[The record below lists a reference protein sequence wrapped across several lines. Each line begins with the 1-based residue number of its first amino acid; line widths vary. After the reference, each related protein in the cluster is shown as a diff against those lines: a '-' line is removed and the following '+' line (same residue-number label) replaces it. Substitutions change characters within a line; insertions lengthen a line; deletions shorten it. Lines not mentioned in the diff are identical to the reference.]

1 MDLTIDNTQ
10 HMSSVNLSVH
20 RLNGTSNHPHR
31 QCWLYPDFVVTQVK
45 PWLYLALSLLGF
57 LANSL
62 TLHELWRSVW
72 TPTII
77 LTLNMVTS
85 DLLLCTSFLFR
96 VVYYRRG
103 HIWSGG
109 DKVRPRPALLTLLT
123 RSRGCWV
130 LCLITWVTVATV
142 VSASVVLQ
150 IGRGGDSFFDMLENH
165 HREEFNNQHCLRVV
179 LFFTILTFIL
189 VGYGG
194 LVLHL
199 QSVRGARNKHTSE
212 GGVTEVVELRGG
224 RGVCGVFRGGG
235 GQGENRRGVDLGV
248 HSGAEERQGVK
259 GGSLRVRRKILAAV
273 VVFVACFLPYHVQRA
288 VTLLSPHGG
297 DCEKGKT

>member
-1 MDLTIDNTQ
+1 
-10 HMSSVNLSVH
+10 
-20 RLNGTSNHPHR
+20 
-31 QCWLYPDFVVTQVK
+31 
-45 PWLYLALSLLGF
+45 
-57 LANSL
+57 
-62 TLHELWRSVW
+62 
-72 TPTII
+72 
-77 LTLNMVTS
+77 MVTY

-96 VVYYRRG
+96 VVYHHATMITVFYVNLYCNIMLLLWTSVMRYATV
-103 HIWSGG
+103 
-109 DKVRPRPALLTLLT
+109 VRPRPALLTLLT

-150 IGRGGDSFFDMLENH
+150 IGRGGDSCFDMLENH
-165 HREEFNNQHCLRVV
+165 HRVEFNNQHCLRVV
-179 LFFTILTFIL
+179 LFFMILTFIV

-194 LVLHL
+194 LVLYL

-224 RGVCGVFRGGG
+224 RGVCGVFRGEG
-235 GQGENRRGVDLGV
+235 GQGENKRGVDLGV
-248 HSGAEERQGVK
+248 RSGAGERQGVK

-273 VVFVACFLPYHVQRA
+273 VVFVACFLPYHVQCA

>member
-1 MDLTIDNTQ
+1 MLTMITVFY
-10 HMSSVNLSVH
+10 VNLYC
-20 RLNGTSNHPHR
+20 N
-31 QCWLYPDFVVTQVK
+31 
-45 PWLYLALSLLGF
+45 
-57 LANSL
+57 
-62 TLHELWRSVW
+62 
-72 TPTII
+72 I
-77 LTLNMVTS
+77 M
-85 DLLLCTSFLFR
+85 LLLWTSVTR
-96 VVYYRRG
+96 YATV
-103 HIWSGG
+103 
-109 DKVRPRPALLTLLT
+109 VRPRPALLTPLT

-150 IGRGGDSFFDMLENH
+150 IERRRGGDSCFDMLENH
-165 HREEFNNQHCLRVV
+165 HTEEFNNQHCLRVV
-179 LFFTILTFIL
+179 LFFMILTFVL
-189 VGYGG
+189 VGFGG

-224 RGVCGVFRGGG
+224 RGVCGVFRGEGG
-235 GQGENRRGVDLGV
+235 
-248 HSGAEERQGVK
+248 QGVK

-273 VVFVACFLPYHVQRA
+273 VVFVSCFLPYHVQRA

>member
-1 MDLTIDNTQ
+1 
-10 HMSSVNLSVH
+10 
-20 RLNGTSNHPHR
+20 
-31 QCWLYPDFVVTQVK
+31 
-45 PWLYLALSLLGF
+45 
-57 LANSL
+57 
-62 TLHELWRSVW
+62 
-72 TPTII
+72 
-77 LTLNMVTS
+77 MVTS

-109 DKVRPRPALLTLLT
+109 DKVYQAAMLTMITVFYVNLYCNIMLLLWTSVMRYTTVVRPRPALLTPLT

-150 IGRGGDSFFDMLENH
+150 IERRRGGDSCFDMLENH
-165 HREEFNNQHCLRVV
+165 HREEFNNQHCLRVM
-179 LFFTILTFIL
+179 LFFMILTFIL
-189 VGYGG
+189 VCDGG

-224 RGVCGVFRGGG
+224 RGVCGVFRGEG

-248 HSGAEERQGVK
+248 RSGAGERQGVK